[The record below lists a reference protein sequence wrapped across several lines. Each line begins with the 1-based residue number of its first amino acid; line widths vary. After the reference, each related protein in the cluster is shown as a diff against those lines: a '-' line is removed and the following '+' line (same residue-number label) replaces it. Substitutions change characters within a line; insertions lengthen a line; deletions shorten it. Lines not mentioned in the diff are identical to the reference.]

1 MPFYSSP
8 SFFASYKIALVG
20 LAALIVVFSI
30 VVYMRRR
37 SRMILEENFVEGVR
51 ENTMYF
57 FRANWCGH
65 CQRFKPTWD
74 KFVDTCTSSEEH
86 QNTEIVE
93 LDVDQP
99 DAKPLLKK
107 YNVTGFP
114 TIIMVNHN
122 TQEKRVFQDERTEE
136 ALLKFIKQQ

>member
-1 MPFYSSP
+1 
-8 SFFASYKIALVG
+8 
-20 LAALIVVFSI
+20 
-30 VVYMRRR
+30 
-37 SRMILEENFVEGVR
+37 
-51 ENTMYF
+51 MYF

-99 DAKPLLKK
+99 ETKPLLEK

-122 TQEKRVFQDERTEE
+122 TQQKRVFQDERTEE
-136 ALLKFIKQQ
+136 ALLKFMKQQ